1 MAIIHSLVGRACGS
15 PRGGSELL
23 SLHWSHEDSGP
34 PQRSPG
40 HHSVLDVPVF
50 LQPLRRSCLSLSE
63 TCLLTGV
70 ELPWAR
76 AGGHAG
82 PTWRAGLTCFVL
94 RWHLSWLVLP
104 APTSRV
110 SISSQPPCPLH
121 SGLCDRLPQHPLG
134 RSGLTK
140 TLLPASLRVSPGGPG
155 AGSTCLPLQW
165 SCGCGGKRS
174 GCRAPGLGLEP
185 RPAGDAHCAVEP
197 RALPSAPSP
206 AWPEQTLGCPQTT
219 SHRALVLSIA
229 PDALPGP
236 GADCWERDGPEGCE
250 RLGDEPVL
258 PPPGECVPPC
268 APCPHSDFPRTL
280 RAC

>member
-34 PQRSPG
+34 PERSPG

-76 AGGHAG
+76 AGGHVG
-82 PTWRAGLTCFVL
+82 PTWWAGLTCFVL
-94 RWHLSWLVLP
+94 RWRLSWLVLP

-121 SGLCDRLPQHPLG
+121 SGLCDRLPQHTLG
-134 RSGLTK
+134 RSGLPENAAPSFSPSQPWGPWGRIHMPSAAVE
-140 TLLPASLRVSPGGPG
+140 LWLRWEEVGVPCPW
-155 AGSTCLPLQW
+155 AGL
-165 SCGCGGKRS
+165 RA
-174 GCRAPGLGLEP
+174 APGRRCSLCCGAP
-185 RPAGDAHCAVEP
+185 GPA
-197 RALPSAPSP
+197 L
-206 AWPEQTLGCPQTT
+206 CPQ
-219 SHRALVLSIA
+219 
-229 PDALPGP
+229 
-236 GADCWERDGPEGCE
+236 
-250 RLGDEPVL
+250 
-258 PPPGECVPPC
+258 PC
-268 APCPHSDFPRTL
+268 LA
-280 RAC
+280 

>member
-1 MAIIHSLVGRACGS
+1 MAIIHSLVGWACGS

-34 PQRSPG
+34 PERSPG

-70 ELPWAR
+70 DLPWAR
-76 AGGHAG
+76 ARGHAG
-82 PTWRAGLTCFVL
+82 PTWWAGLTCFVL
-94 RWHLSWLVLP
+94 RWHSSWLVLP

-110 SISSQPPCPLH
+110 GISSRPPCPLH

-134 RSGLTK
+134 RSGLTEN
-140 TLLPASLRVSPGGPG
+140 TAPSFSPSQPRGPWGRINMPSAAVELWPRWEEIGVPCPWAELR
-155 AGSTCLPLQW
+155 A
-165 SCGCGGKRS
+165 
-174 GCRAPGLGLEP
+174 APGRRRSLC
-185 RPAGDAHCAVEP
+185 H
-197 RALPSAPSP
+197 SAPSP
-206 AWPEQTLGCPQTT
+206 AWPEQTLGRPQTT
-219 SHRALVLSIA
+219 SLRALVLSIA
-229 PDALPGP
+229 TDALPGL
-236 GADCWERDGPEGCE
+236 GAACWERDGPEGCE

-258 PPPGECVPPC
+258 PPPGECVPLH
-268 APCPHSDFPRTL
+268 APCPHSDFPCTL